1 MGAPFSSVS
10 GALPRVTKP
19 GYGRFRGN
27 GVQRPNEP
35 HRRKPLRTDPS
46 RRPPAQSNGTL
57 AVDAVADGNDGVKVA
72 ALYLVSE
79 LPEKI
84 CSSRI
89 CVANYPGLWY
99 RFRGRLGNGDR
110 SEPTAGVGS
119 GPTQVKISSHSP
131 RGRDRQG
138 FQTDLPPP
146 STHRYA
152 RRLFFPAD
160 AQGETAGSDR
170 AGFVAACH
178 HDHQRFQC
186 GRCRSQA
193 ACAWRPFA

>member
-1 MGAPFSSVS
+1 MSLILSVRRRPSSDSKGDKGSRSHAIIPRPQSSFIGMGAPFSSVS

-131 RGRDRQG
+131 RRD
-138 FQTDLPPP
+138 
-146 STHRYA
+146 
-152 RRLFFPAD
+152 
-160 AQGETAGSDR
+160 GS
-170 AGFVAACH
+170 V
-178 HDHQRFQC
+178 
-186 GRCRSQA
+186 
-193 ACAWRPFA
+193 